1 MHETATEATAIA
13 LMREA
18 KQGQP
23 ENAKA
28 GLDMRRAVPNDS
40 PTVVGKHHGLVGPL
54 DVGGEKTRPETR
66 SALTALTWV
75 GRRVQGPGTG
85 EDLAISRGK

>member
-1 MHETATEATAIA
+1 MHETATEATAIT
-13 LMREA
+13 LMCEA
-18 KQGQP
+18 KQDQP
-23 ENAKA
+23 AKA
-28 GLDMRRAVPNDS
+28 GLDVRRAVPNDS
-40 PTVVGKHHGLVGPL
+40 PSCGKTSRTCGPL
-54 DVGGEKTRPETR
+54 DVGGEKRRPETR